1 MTPERY
7 FPKLTNK
14 KQQNIVRSIIS
25 QKRKRKQ
32 IQRANEIL
40 AKRRVSAI
48 EIAAREQQE
57 AQPAKQTTAKK
68 QQTTVSEQQTITLKQ
83 PKEDISRQ
91 QVLLAM
97 LEIIDQPLEPPIDIQ
112 ENIEPISEQAVVAVE
127 PVIQIPEIHS
137 PQSPDAESLIEIEL
151 ELDSPPGIQGSLT
164 LNNAT
169 QEDLQVGDLSDS
181 QLNVLAFCSTT
192 NDRDFMMNPTNA
204 KIKYSRVQTSN
215 TITLGAHTATILQY
229 QDIADTE
236 EFRSK
241 DMDNP
246 RYCFIKALKMLK
258 ILYSLFP
265 GHKQGYNIPILNQN
279 GELIAHKKQSQTF
292 PQGYKHLPSSYTR
305 TRSKTWTLSTKP
317 EIEPKPGHYH
327 VETNTVPVVSTPL
340 PKKPKRGWDSYS
352 KFLPPIATR
361 PEL

>member
-57 AQPAKQTTAKK
+57 AQPAKQTTTKK
-68 QQTTVSEQQTITLKQ
+68 QQTTVSEQQMITLKQ

-137 PQSPDAESLIEIEL
+137 PQSPDAESVIEIEL

-164 LNNAT
+164 LNNTT

-204 KIKYSRVQTSN
+204 KIKYGRVQTSN

-246 RYCFIKALKMLK
+246 RYCFIKALKMVDTV
-258 ILYSLFP
+258 
-265 GHKQGYNIPILNQN
+265 NQ
-279 GELIAHKKQSQTF
+279 T
-292 PQGYKHLPSSYTR
+292 
-305 TRSKTWTLSTKP
+305 
-317 EIEPKPGHYH
+317 
-327 VETNTVPVVSTPL
+327 
-340 PKKPKRGWDSYS
+340 
-352 KFLPPIATR
+352 
-361 PEL
+361 